1 MELIDRR
8 SGVLLDKILMVIT
21 SILQPQD
28 WRQVQTNAETG
39 EVGAVSHLSD
49 FATRSFIDGT
59 LIRV

>member
-8 SGVLLDKILMVIT
+8 SSILVNKILVVIT
-21 SILQPQD
+21 RNSQPRD
-28 WRQVQTNAETG
+28 WRQVQTNTEAG
-39 EVGAVSHLSD
+39 EVDAMSHLSD